1 MTESTSRR
9 ERTTMPPD
17 ASVFAFA
24 WVRGTPRLVVRTM
37 PVVAVVQELLD
48 MLRDEQVPL
57 QDAHRILQRAVRL
70 LRVFAAEPTGRQMAR
85 QDDDGFDDAR
95 EWELSPEYVQQAA
108 ASKRFATSWLHG
120 SPMQAIRTEPVIAV
134 VQELRDAL
142 VGYHPTRVAHSGLR
156 RAVRLLSVFVTDDE
170 DQPNPH
176 Q

>member
-1 MTESTSRR
+1 MTQSTSTH
-9 ERTTMPPD
+9 ERITMPPD

-24 WVRGTPRLVVRTM
+24 WVHGTPRLVVRTM

-57 QDAHRILQRAVRL
+57 QDAHRALQRAVRL
-70 LRVFAAEPTGRQMAR
+70 LRVFAAEPTGRQTRR

-95 EWELSPEYVQQAA
+95 EWEISPKSVKQAA
-108 ASKRFATSWLHG
+108 ASRRFATSWLHG

-142 VGYHPTRVAHSGLR
+142 VNYHPTQVAHSAVR
-156 RAVRLLSVFVTDDE
+156 RTVRLLNVFVTDDE
-170 DQPNPH
+170 QQPNPH